1 VLTADLVRL
10 RKRGEHHAL
19 EGLGPAMERELL
31 AAAERIVAVGLA
43 SVGKTR
49 GELELLRSGEGATGR
64 EKLHAK
70 ALEVVFDDAS
80 TFEGA
85 GSDATAE
92 RRLEL
97 FTWAARLRREAADGA
112 VFDRDAAIASFAAS
126 RSEDAAGVERE
137 LYADRRRE
145 ERLVRAGFSRAEDLV
160 ARWELAR
167 VQAVLLRCTAITVT
181 FDRAEPDGLRR
192 LLRAMKFHQLLHTVE
207 LGAEGGAVVRVD
219 GASSLFDATTKYGMR
234 YATLVPAMVT
244 AGASRILA
252 EMKARP
258 SKTFIADE
266 ATLAGVRAEAARLV
280 GDAAVRGEIEDLT
293 ARFAALGSRFTVERS
308 SRMLALEGVAV
319 CVPDLDFV
327 RDDGLRI
334 AFELLGY
341 WSRKAVW
348 SRVEAVEAGLTE
360 PALFA
365 VSERLRV
372 SKEVLPQ
379 DSPAALYVF
388 KGTLR
393 PKLVLEH
400 LEAIA
405 AACDARAAA
414 SIPPARTKRPRKK
427 P

>member
-1 VLTADLVRL
+1 MLTADLVRL

-19 EGLGPAMERELL
+19 EGLGAAMEREVL
-31 AAAERIVAVGLA
+31 AAAERIVAVGVA

-49 GELELLRSGEGATGR
+49 GELELLRASEGATSR
-64 EKLHAK
+64 EKMHAK
-70 ALEVVFDDAS
+70 ALEVVFDGAS
-80 TFEGA
+80 EFAGEGS
-85 GSDATAE
+85 GDTAE
-92 RRLEL
+92 RRLAL
-97 FTWAARLRREAADGA
+97 FAWAARLRKEAADGT
-112 VFDRDAAIASFAAS
+112 VFDRAQALASFASS
-126 RSEDAAGVERE
+126 RGEDGEAIDRA

-145 ERLVRAGFSRAEDLV
+145 ERLVRAGFTRAEDLV

-167 VQAVLLRCTAITVT
+167 VQAILLRSTAITIT
-181 FDRAEPDGLRR
+181 IDRADPDALRR

-207 LGAEGGAVVRVD
+207 LGEDGGATVRVD

-234 YATLVPAMVT
+234 YATLVPFMIT
-244 AGASRILA
+244 AGASQILA
-252 EMKARP
+252 ELKGRP
-258 SKTFIADE
+258 KKTFVAD
-266 ATLAGVRAEAARLV
+266 APTLTGLRAEAQRLAGEV
-280 GDAAVRGEIEDLT
+280 VARGEVEDL
-293 ARFAALGSRFTVERS
+293 AERFGALGSRFALERS
-308 SRMLALEGVAV
+308 SRLLAVDGVAV

-379 DSPAALYVF
+379 DAPAALYVF

-414 SIPPARTKRPRKK
+414 SIPATRAKRPRKK